1 MDERR
6 YKENLKKTILEMAES
21 EINNTK
27 NKKNIRKYCESNLDR
42 IVEKVLYKMD
52 LESEI
57 IYLKIL
63 KKASEKEKLSVII
76 RFLKS
81 QSILRSRK
89 QMVDF
94 SRYLDIKLKSS
105 YSYNQMV
112 VKVAKYIYLNKN
124 MCSRNYAYYRKG
136 NKDYVLEIDKV
147 KDELIKEYKLKTK
160 NDILAISKIIGV
172 EIDEN
177 ENLEDIRRRLINHI
191 IKEKLKNKNIL

>member
-21 EINNTK
+21 EMNNAK

-42 IVEKVLYKMD
+42 VVEKVLDKMD

-63 KKASEKEKLSVII
+63 KKASEKEKPSVII

-81 QSILRSRK
+81 QSVLRSRK
-89 QMVDF
+89 QIVEF
-94 SRYLDIKLKSS
+94 AKYLDIELKSS
-105 YSYNQMV
+105 YSYNQII
-112 VKVAKYIYLNKN
+112 VKVAKNIYLNKN
-124 MCSRNYAYYRKG
+124 MCSRNYAYYRKD
-136 NKDYVLEIDKV
+136 NKDYVLEVDKV

-160 NDILAISKIIGV
+160 NDILSIAKIVGI

-177 ENLEDIRRRLINHI
+177 ENLESIRRKIINHI
-191 IKEKLKNKNIL
+191 IKEKLKK

>member
-21 EINNTK
+21 EMNNAK

-42 IVEKVLYKMD
+42 VVEKVLDKMD
-52 LESEI
+52 LESEV

-81 QSILRSRK
+81 QSVLRSRK
-89 QMVDF
+89 QIVEF
-94 SRYLDIKLKSS
+94 AKYLDIELKSS
-105 YSYNQMV
+105 YSYNQII
-112 VKVAKYIYLNKN
+112 VKVAKNIYLNKN
-124 MCSRNYAYYRKG
+124 MCSRNYAYYRKD

-160 NDILAISKIIGV
+160 NDILSISKIVGI

-177 ENLEDIRRRLINHI
+177 ENLESIRRKIINHI
-191 IKEKLKNKNIL
+191 IKEKLKK

>member
-21 EINNTK
+21 EMNNAK

-42 IVEKVLYKMD
+42 VVEKVLDKMD

-63 KKASEKEKLSVII
+63 KKASEKEKPSVII

-81 QSILRSRK
+81 QSVLRNRK
-89 QMVDF
+89 QIVDF
-94 SRYLDIKLKSS
+94 AKYLDIELKSS
-105 YSYNQMV
+105 YSYNQII
-112 VKVAKYIYLNKN
+112 VKVAKNIYLNKN
-124 MCSRNYAYYRKG
+124 MCSRNYAYYRKD

-160 NDILAISKIIGV
+160 NDILSIAKIVGI

-177 ENLEDIRRRLINHI
+177 ENLESIRRKIINHI
-191 IKEKLKNKNIL
+191 IKEKLKK

>member
-21 EINNTK
+21 EMNNAK

-42 IVEKVLYKMD
+42 VVEKVLDKMD

-63 KKASEKEKLSVII
+63 KKASEKEKPSVII

-81 QSILRSRK
+81 QSVLRSRK
-89 QMVDF
+89 QIVDF
-94 SRYLDIKLKSS
+94 AKYLDIELKSS
-105 YSYNQMV
+105 YSYNQII
-112 VKVAKYIYLNKN
+112 VKVAKNIYLNKN
-124 MCSRNYAYYRKG
+124 MCSRNYAYYRKD
-136 NKDYVLEIDKV
+136 NKDYVLEVDKV

-160 NDILAISKIIGV
+160 NDILSISKIVGI

-177 ENLEDIRRRLINHI
+177 ENLESIRRKIINHI
-191 IKEKLKNKNIL
+191 IKEKLKK

>member
-21 EINNTK
+21 EMNNAK

-42 IVEKVLYKMD
+42 VVEKVLDKMD

-63 KKASEKEKLSVII
+63 KKASEKEKPSVII

-81 QSILRSRK
+81 QSVLRSRK
-89 QMVDF
+89 QIVDF
-94 SRYLDIKLKSS
+94 AKYLDIELKSS
-105 YSYNQMV
+105 YSYNQII
-112 VKVAKYIYLNKN
+112 VKVAKNIYLNKN
-124 MCSRNYAYYRKG
+124 MCSRNYAYYRKD

-160 NDILAISKIIGV
+160 NDILSIAKIVGI

-177 ENLEDIRRRLINHI
+177 ENLESIRRKIINHI
-191 IKEKLKNKNIL
+191 IKKKLKK

>member
-1 MDERR
+1 MIVLDERR

-21 EINNTK
+21 EMNNAK

-42 IVEKVLYKMD
+42 VVEKVLDKMD

-63 KKASEKEKLSVII
+63 KKASEKEKPSVII

-81 QSILRSRK
+81 QSVLRSRK
-89 QMVDF
+89 QIVDF
-94 SRYLDIKLKSS
+94 AKYLDIELKSS
-105 YSYNQMV
+105 YSYNQII
-112 VKVAKYIYLNKN
+112 VKVAKNIYLNKN
-124 MCSRNYAYYRKG
+124 MCSRNYAYYRKD

-160 NDILAISKIIGV
+160 NDILSIAKIVGI

-177 ENLEDIRRRLINHI
+177 ENLESIRRKIINHI
-191 IKEKLKNKNIL
+191 IKEKLKK

>member
-6 YKENLKKTILEMAES
+6 YKENLKKTILEMAEN
-21 EINNTK
+21 EMNNAK

-42 IVEKVLYKMD
+42 VVEKVLDKMD

-81 QSILRSRK
+81 QSVLRSRK
-89 QMVDF
+89 QIVEF
-94 SRYLDIKLKSS
+94 AKYLDIELKSS
-105 YSYNQMV
+105 YSYNQII
-112 VKVAKYIYLNKN
+112 VKVAKNIYLNKN
-124 MCSRNYAYYRKG
+124 MCSRNYAYYRKD
-136 NKDYVLEIDKV
+136 NKDYVLEVDKV

-160 NDILAISKIIGV
+160 NDILSISKIVGI

-177 ENLEDIRRRLINHI
+177 ENLESIRRKIINHI
-191 IKEKLKNKNIL
+191 IKEKLKK

>member
-21 EINNTK
+21 EMNNAK

-42 IVEKVLYKMD
+42 VVEKVLDKMD

-81 QSILRSRK
+81 QSVLRSRK
-89 QMVDF
+89 QIVEF
-94 SRYLDIKLKSS
+94 AKYLDIELKSS
-105 YSYNQMV
+105 YSYNQII
-112 VKVAKYIYLNKN
+112 VKVAKNIYLNKN
-124 MCSRNYAYYRKG
+124 MCSRNYAYYRKD
-136 NKDYVLEIDKV
+136 NKDYVLEVDKV

-160 NDILAISKIIGV
+160 NDILLISKIIGI

-177 ENLEDIRRRLINHI
+177 ENLESIRRKIINHI
-191 IKEKLKNKNIL
+191 IKEKLKK

>member
-6 YKENLKKTILEMAES
+6 YKENLKKTILEMAEN
-21 EINNTK
+21 EMNNAK

-42 IVEKVLYKMD
+42 VVEKVLDKMD

-81 QSILRSRK
+81 QSVLRSRK
-89 QMVDF
+89 QIVEF
-94 SRYLDIKLKSS
+94 AKYLDIELKSS
-105 YSYNQMV
+105 YSYNQII
-112 VKVAKYIYLNKN
+112 VKVAKNIYLNKN
-124 MCSRNYAYYRKG
+124 MCSRNYAYYRKD
-136 NKDYVLEIDKV
+136 NKDYVLEVDKV

-160 NDILAISKIIGV
+160 NDILLISKIVGI

-177 ENLEDIRRRLINHI
+177 ENLESIRRKIINHI
-191 IKEKLKNKNIL
+191 IKEKLKK

>member
-6 YKENLKKTILEMAES
+6 YKENLKKIILEMAES
-21 EINNTK
+21 EMNNAK

-42 IVEKVLYKMD
+42 VVEKVLDKMD

-81 QSILRSRK
+81 QSVLRSRK
-89 QMVDF
+89 QIVEF
-94 SRYLDIKLKSS
+94 AKYLDIELKSS
-105 YSYNQMV
+105 YSYNQII
-112 VKVAKYIYLNKN
+112 VKVAKNIYLNKN
-124 MCSRNYAYYRKG
+124 MCSRNYAYYRKD
-136 NKDYVLEIDKV
+136 NKDYVLEVDKV

-160 NDILAISKIIGV
+160 NDILSISKIVGI

-177 ENLEDIRRRLINHI
+177 ENLESIRRKIINHI
-191 IKEKLKNKNIL
+191 IKEKLKK

>member
-21 EINNTK
+21 EMNNAK

-42 IVEKVLYKMD
+42 VVEKVLDKMD
-52 LESEI
+52 LESEV

-81 QSILRSRK
+81 QSVLRSIK
-89 QMVDF
+89 QIVDF
-94 SRYLDIKLKSS
+94 AKYLDIELKSS
-105 YSYNQMV
+105 YSYNQII
-112 VKVAKYIYLNKN
+112 VKVAKNIYLNKN
-124 MCSRNYAYYRKG
+124 MCSRNYAYYRKD
-136 NKDYVLEIDKV
+136 NKDYVLEVDKV

-160 NDILAISKIIGV
+160 NDILSISKIVGI

-177 ENLEDIRRRLINHI
+177 ENLESIRRKIINHI
-191 IKEKLKNKNIL
+191 IKEKLKK

>member
-21 EINNTK
+21 EMNNAK

-42 IVEKVLYKMD
+42 VVEKVLDKMD

-81 QSILRSRK
+81 QSVLRSRK
-89 QMVDF
+89 QIVEF
-94 SRYLDIKLKSS
+94 AKYLDIELKSS
-105 YSYNQMV
+105 YSYNQII
-112 VKVAKYIYLNKN
+112 VKVAKNIYLNKN
-124 MCSRNYAYYRKG
+124 MCSRNYVYYRKD
-136 NKDYVLEIDKV
+136 NKDYVLEVDKV

-160 NDILAISKIIGV
+160 NDILSISKIVGI

-177 ENLEDIRRRLINHI
+177 ENLESIRRKIINHI
-191 IKEKLKNKNIL
+191 IKEKLKK

>member
-21 EINNTK
+21 EMNNAK

-42 IVEKVLYKMD
+42 VVEKVLEKMD
-52 LESEI
+52 LESEV

-63 KKASEKEKLSVII
+63 KKASEKEKPSVII

-81 QSILRSRK
+81 QSVLRSRK
-89 QMVDF
+89 QIVDF
-94 SRYLDIKLKSS
+94 AKYLDIELKSS
-105 YSYNQMV
+105 YSYNQII
-112 VKVAKYIYLNKN
+112 VKVAKNIYLNKN
-124 MCSRNYAYYRKG
+124 MCSRNYAYYRKD
-136 NKDYVLEIDKV
+136 NKDYVLEVDKV

-160 NDILAISKIIGV
+160 NDILLISKIIGI

-177 ENLEDIRRRLINHI
+177 ENLESIRRKIINHI
-191 IKEKLKNKNIL
+191 IKEKLKK

>member
-21 EINNTK
+21 EMNNAK

-42 IVEKVLYKMD
+42 VVEKVLDKMD
-52 LESEI
+52 LESEV

-81 QSILRSRK
+81 QSVLRSRK
-89 QMVDF
+89 QIVDF
-94 SRYLDIKLKSS
+94 AKYLDIELKSS
-105 YSYNQMV
+105 YSYNQII
-112 VKVAKYIYLNKN
+112 VKVAKNIYLNKN
-124 MCSRNYAYYRKG
+124 MCSRNYAYYRKD
-136 NKDYVLEIDKV
+136 NKDYVLEVDKV

-160 NDILAISKIIGV
+160 NDILSISKIVGI

-177 ENLEDIRRRLINHI
+177 ENLESIRRKIINHI
-191 IKEKLKNKNIL
+191 IKEKLKK

>member
-21 EINNTK
+21 EMNNAK

-42 IVEKVLYKMD
+42 VVEKVLDKMD

-81 QSILRSRK
+81 QSVLRSRK
-89 QMVDF
+89 QIVEF
-94 SRYLDIKLKSS
+94 AKYLDIELKSS
-105 YSYNQMV
+105 YSYNQII
-112 VKVAKYIYLNKN
+112 VKVAKNIYLNKK
-124 MCSRNYAYYRKG
+124 MCSRNYAYYRKD
-136 NKDYVLEIDKV
+136 NKDYVLEVDKV

-160 NDILAISKIIGV
+160 NDILLISKIVGI

-177 ENLEDIRRRLINHI
+177 ENLESIRRKIINHI
-191 IKEKLKNKNIL
+191 IKEKLKK

>member
-21 EINNTK
+21 EMNNAK

-42 IVEKVLYKMD
+42 VVEKVLDKMD

-81 QSILRSRK
+81 QSVLRSRK
-89 QMVDF
+89 QIVDF
-94 SRYLDIKLKSS
+94 AKYLDIELKSS
-105 YSYNQMV
+105 YSYNQII
-112 VKVAKYIYLNKN
+112 VKVAKNIYLNKN
-124 MCSRNYAYYRKG
+124 MCSRNYAYYRKD
-136 NKDYVLEIDKV
+136 NKDYVLEVDKV

-160 NDILAISKIIGV
+160 NDILSISKIVGI

-177 ENLEDIRRRLINHI
+177 ENLESIRRKIINHI
-191 IKEKLKNKNIL
+191 IKEKLKK

>member
-21 EINNTK
+21 EMNNAK

-42 IVEKVLYKMD
+42 VVEKVLDKMD

-63 KKASEKEKLSVII
+63 KKASEKEKPSVII

-81 QSILRSRK
+81 QSVLRSRK
-89 QMVDF
+89 QIVDF
-94 SRYLDIKLKSS
+94 AKYLDIELKSS
-105 YSYNQMV
+105 YSYNQII
-112 VKVAKYIYLNKN
+112 VKVAKNIYLNKN
-124 MCSRNYAYYRKG
+124 MCSRNYAYYRKD
-136 NKDYVLEIDKV
+136 NKDYVLEVDKV

-160 NDILAISKIIGV
+160 NDILLISKIIGI

-177 ENLEDIRRRLINHI
+177 ENLESIRRKIINHI
-191 IKEKLKNKNIL
+191 IKEKLKK

>member
-6 YKENLKKTILEMAES
+6 YKENLKKTILEMAEN
-21 EINNTK
+21 EMNNAK

-42 IVEKVLYKMD
+42 VVEKVLDKMD

-81 QSILRSRK
+81 QSVLRSRK
-89 QMVDF
+89 QIVEF
-94 SRYLDIKLKSS
+94 AKYLDIELKSS
-105 YSYNQMV
+105 YSYNQII
-112 VKVAKYIYLNKN
+112 VKVAKNIYLNKN
-124 MCSRNYAYYRKG
+124 MCSRNYAYYRKD

-160 NDILAISKIIGV
+160 NDILSISKIVGI

-177 ENLEDIRRRLINHI
+177 ENLESIRRKIINHI
-191 IKEKLKNKNIL
+191 IKEKLKK

>member
-6 YKENLKKTILEMAES
+6 YKENLKKTILEMVES
-21 EINNTK
+21 EMNNAK

-42 IVEKVLYKMD
+42 VVEKVLDKMD

-63 KKASEKEKLSVII
+63 KKASEKEKPSVII

-81 QSILRSRK
+81 QSVLRSRK
-89 QMVDF
+89 QIVDF
-94 SRYLDIKLKSS
+94 AKYLDIELKSS
-105 YSYNQMV
+105 YSYNQII
-112 VKVAKYIYLNKN
+112 VKVAKNIYLNKN
-124 MCSRNYAYYRKG
+124 MCSRNYAYYRKD

-160 NDILAISKIIGV
+160 NDILSIAKIVGI

-177 ENLEDIRRRLINHI
+177 ENLESIRRKIINHI
-191 IKEKLKNKNIL
+191 IKEKLKK

>member
-21 EINNTK
+21 EMNNAK

-42 IVEKVLYKMD
+42 VVEKVLDKMD

-63 KKASEKEKLSVII
+63 KKASEKEKPSVII

-81 QSILRSRK
+81 QSVLRSRK
-89 QMVDF
+89 QIVDF
-94 SRYLDIKLKSS
+94 AKYLDIELKSS
-105 YSYNQMV
+105 YSYNQII
-112 VKVAKYIYLNKN
+112 VKVAKNIYLNKN
-124 MCSRNYAYYRKG
+124 MCSRNYAYYRKD

-160 NDILAISKIIGV
+160 NDILSISKIVGI

-177 ENLEDIRRRLINHI
+177 ENLESIRRKIINHI
-191 IKEKLKNKNIL
+191 IKEKLKK

>member
-21 EINNTK
+21 EMNNAK

-42 IVEKVLYKMD
+42 VVEKVLDKMD

-63 KKASEKEKLSVII
+63 KKASEKEKPSVII

-81 QSILRSRK
+81 QSVLRSRK
-89 QMVDF
+89 QIVDF
-94 SRYLDIKLKSS
+94 AKYLDIELKSS
-105 YSYNQMV
+105 YSYNQII
-112 VKVAKYIYLNKN
+112 VKVAKNIYLNKN
-124 MCSRNYAYYRKG
+124 MCSRNYAYYRKD

-160 NDILAISKIIGV
+160 NDILSIAKIVGI

-177 ENLEDIRRRLINHI
+177 ENLESIRRKIINHI
-191 IKEKLKNKNIL
+191 IKEKLKK

>member
-6 YKENLKKTILEMAES
+6 HKENLKKTILEMAEN
-21 EINNTK
+21 EMNNAK

-42 IVEKVLYKMD
+42 VVEKVLDKMD

-81 QSILRSRK
+81 QSVLRSRK
-89 QMVDF
+89 QIVEF
-94 SRYLDIKLKSS
+94 AKYLDIELKSS
-105 YSYNQMV
+105 YSYNQII
-112 VKVAKYIYLNKN
+112 VKVAKNIYLNKK
-124 MCSRNYAYYRKG
+124 MCSRNYAYYRKD
-136 NKDYVLEIDKV
+136 NKDYVLEVDKV

-160 NDILAISKIIGV
+160 NDILLISKIVGI

-177 ENLEDIRRRLINHI
+177 ENLESIRRKIINHI
-191 IKEKLKNKNIL
+191 IKEKLKK

>member
-21 EINNTK
+21 EMNNAK

-42 IVEKVLYKMD
+42 VVEKVLDKMD

-81 QSILRSRK
+81 QSVLRSRK
-89 QMVDF
+89 QIVEF
-94 SRYLDIKLKSS
+94 AKYLDIELKSS
-105 YSYNQMV
+105 YSYNQII
-112 VKVAKYIYLNKN
+112 VKVAKNIYLNKN
-124 MCSRNYAYYRKG
+124 MCSRNYAYYRKD
-136 NKDYVLEIDKV
+136 NKDYVLEVDKV

-160 NDILAISKIIGV
+160 NDILLISKIVGI

-177 ENLEDIRRRLINHI
+177 ENLESIRRKIINHI
-191 IKEKLKNKNIL
+191 IKEKLKK

>member
-21 EINNTK
+21 EMNNAK

-42 IVEKVLYKMD
+42 VVEKVLDKMD

-81 QSILRSRK
+81 QSVLRSRK
-89 QMVDF
+89 QIVEF
-94 SRYLDIKLKSS
+94 AKYLDIELKSS
-105 YSYNQMV
+105 YSYNQII
-112 VKVAKYIYLNKN
+112 VKVAKNIYLNKN
-124 MCSRNYAYYRKG
+124 MCSRNYAYYRKD
-136 NKDYVLEIDKV
+136 NKDYVLEVDKV

-160 NDILAISKIIGV
+160 NDILSISKIVGI

-177 ENLEDIRRRLINHI
+177 ENLESIRRKIINHI
-191 IKEKLKNKNIL
+191 IKEKLKK

>member
-6 YKENLKKTILEMAES
+6 YKENLKKTILEMAEN
-21 EINNTK
+21 EMNNAK

-42 IVEKVLYKMD
+42 VVEKVLDKMD

-81 QSILRSRK
+81 QSVLRSRK
-89 QMVDF
+89 QIVDF
-94 SRYLDIKLKSS
+94 AKYLDIELKSS
-105 YSYNQMV
+105 YSYNQII
-112 VKVAKYIYLNKN
+112 VKVAKNIYLNKN
-124 MCSRNYAYYRKG
+124 MCSRNYAYYRKD
-136 NKDYVLEIDKV
+136 NKDYVLEVDKV

-160 NDILAISKIIGV
+160 NDILSIAKIVGI

-177 ENLEDIRRRLINHI
+177 ENLESIRRKIINHI
-191 IKEKLKNKNIL
+191 IKEKLKK